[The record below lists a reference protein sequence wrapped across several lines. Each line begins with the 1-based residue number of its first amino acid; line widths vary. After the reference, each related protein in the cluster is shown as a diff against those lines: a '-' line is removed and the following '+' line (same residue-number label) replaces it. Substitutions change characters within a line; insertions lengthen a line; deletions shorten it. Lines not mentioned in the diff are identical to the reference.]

1 MKLGAAI
8 AEIMKRE
15 GIEILCG
22 YPVNHLIEYAANA
35 DIRPVMVRQERIGV
49 HMADAISRVTS
60 GQSIGA
66 FCMQHGPGAEN
77 AMGGVAQCYGELVP
91 VLVLPMGYA
100 RRLANIDPNFNS
112 SQAMKAFSKSSEP
125 INIAAEVCNIFRR
138 AFTKLKNG
146 RGGPVIVEIP
156 ADMWNEE
163 VAEPL
168 NYTPVLRTRYGA
180 DPVHVK
186 EAAALLV
193 AAKRPVIYAGQG
205 VHYAKAWP
213 QLRRLAERLAIPVTT
228 SLGGKS
234 SFPETHPLSLGS
246 GGLAVPRAVPKFL
259 GEADVIFGIGCSFT
273 ETSFGIAMPKGKTI
287 IHSTLD
293 PNHLNKDVE
302 AKIGLVG
309 DAGLV
314 LDALLEQIGKSVTS
328 DRDATA
334 VAAEI
339 AASHKEW
346 LAKWMPKL
354 THNDAPLNPYRVL
367 WDLQHTVD
375 INNTIITHDA
385 GSPRD
390 QLSPFWKS
398 VEPLSY
404 IGWGKTT
411 QLGYGLGLAMGAKLA
426 KPDKLCINVWGDA
439 AIGFTGMDFETAVR
453 ERIPIMSILFEQ
465 FLDGDRTEGDADLDR
480 EIPLHRH
487 FRRLRGDGARLR
499 WLWRAG
505 DQAGRHHP
513 RHPARHCEDQ
523 GRHPGAA
530 GVHYQQGNR
539 GIAAGDVNSSNRK
552 PITDAARYD
561 PGDWPRQ
568 PEKPRAP
575 RIVSADVRADDRRR
589 RRQCHFQYR
598 QHSRRRAAAGCRRAG
613 GNPDYRLPGRRL

>member
-1 MKLGAAI
+1 
-8 AEIMKRE
+8 
-15 GIEILCG
+15 
-22 YPVNHLIEYAANA
+22 
-35 DIRPVMVRQERIGV
+35 
-49 HMADAISRVTS
+49 
-60 GQSIGA
+60 
-66 FCMQHGPGAEN
+66 MQHGPGAEN
-77 AMGGVAQCYGELVP
+77 AMGGVAQCYGESVP

-125 INIAAEVCNIFRR
+125 IILAAEVCNIFRR

-163 VAEPL
+163 VPEPL

-193 AAKRPVIYAGQG
+193 GAKRPVIYAGQG

-213 QLRRLAERLAIPVTT
+213 QLKRLAERLAIPVTT

-293 PNHLNKDVE
+293 PAHLNKDVE

-314 LDALLEQIGKSVTS
+314 LDALLEEIGKSVTS
-328 DRDATA
+328 DRDATS

-375 INNTIITHDA
+375 IRNTIITHDA

-390 QLSPFWKS
+390 QLSPFWK
-398 VEPLSY
+398 VGRAVVLY
-404 IGWGKTT
+404 RLGQDHAARLRAWARNGRQAGKTR
-411 QLGYGLGLAMGAKLA
+411 QALHQRLGRCRDRLHRHGFRDGGARA
-426 KPDKLCINVWGDA
+426 DSDHVDPV
-439 AIGFTGMDFETAVR
+439 
-453 ERIPIMSILFEQ
+453 EQ
-465 FLDGDRTEGDADLDR
+465 FFHGDRTEGDADLDR
-480 EIPLHRH
+480 EVPLDRH
-487 FRRLRGDGARLR
+487 FRRLRRDGPRLR
-499 WLWRAG
+499 RLWRAG
-505 DQAGRHHP
+505 DQAGRHHS
-513 RHPARHCEDQ
+513 RDQARHCK
-523 GRHPGAA
+523 RPRKAS
-530 GVHYQQGNR
+530 R
-539 GIAAGDVNSSNRK
+539 CCWNSSPARK
-552 PITDAARYD
+552 PRSHGREPDATE
-561 PGDWPRQ
+561 P
-568 PEKPRAP
+568 
-575 RIVSADVRADDRRR
+575 
-589 RRQCHFQYR
+589 
-598 QHSRRRAAAGCRRAG
+598 
-613 GNPDYRLPGRRL
+613 